1 MKIPVLP
8 IMAAAVFAVAL
19 MGTVPGA
26 SAQQQAQM
34 SVEDRHFLMHAVPAG
49 IAEVEISR
57 IAAEKA
63 QNQQVKQFAQR
74 MVDDH
79 TRVNDQLMQL
89 AQQKGLQP
97 PQQPGAAHQAEMEHL
112 RQLSGEQFDQQ
123 YMGGQIIDHDMAIY
137 MYERETRQGQDQ
149 EIKDLASQTL
159 PTLQEHHDLALEITG
174 QGLTAEQP

>member
-8 IMAAAVFAVAL
+8 MMAAAVFAAAL
-19 MGTVPGA
+19 AGAGPGA

-34 SVEDRHFLMHAVPAG
+34 SVEDRLFLMHAVPAG

-97 PQQPGAAHQAEMEHL
+97 PNQPGAAHQAEMEHL
-112 RQLSGEQFDQQ
+112 QQLSGEQFDQQ
-123 YMGGQIIDHDMAIY
+123 YMGGQIIAHDMAIH